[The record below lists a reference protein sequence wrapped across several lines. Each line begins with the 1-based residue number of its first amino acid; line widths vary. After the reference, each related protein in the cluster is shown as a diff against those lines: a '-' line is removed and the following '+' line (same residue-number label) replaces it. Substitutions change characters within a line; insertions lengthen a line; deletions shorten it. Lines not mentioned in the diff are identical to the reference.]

1 MSNSLKGIIIVL
13 KHFLKSEYL
22 QIIFFPSH
30 DLSSFPL
37 CPFDSQIF
45 LIHLLCSFIF
55 LWFLT
60 IFLYRF

>member
-45 LIHLLCSFIF
+45 LIYLLCSFIF

-60 IFLYRF
+60 IFFI